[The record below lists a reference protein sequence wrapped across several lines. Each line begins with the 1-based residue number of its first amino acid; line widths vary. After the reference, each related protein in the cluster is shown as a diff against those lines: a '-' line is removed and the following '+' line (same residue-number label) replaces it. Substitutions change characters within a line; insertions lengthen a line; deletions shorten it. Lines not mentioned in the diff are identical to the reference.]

1 MGGLDLK
8 DSLGQLAPQIS
19 LGILIIVVSVMGS
32 FVAKRSMQRILRGL
46 EWERGVIKLVTGT
59 LQYGIVAF
67 GVLTGLDTAGVK
79 MVPVVAG
86 LGLGGFALGFAL
98 RDALSNFLA
107 GLLILVY
114 RPFRIGDY
122 LSVSGC
128 EGVVSEINLRY
139 TVLQGEKE
147 EMMVPNSVLFTTPLR
162 VKNAAIKD

>member
-1 MGGLDLK
+1 
-8 DSLGQLAPQIS
+8 
-19 LGILIIVVSVMGS
+19 
-32 FVAKRSMQRILRGL
+32 
-46 EWERGVIKLVTGT
+46 
-59 LQYGIVAF
+59 
-67 GVLTGLDTAGVK
+67 
-79 MVPVVAG
+79 VAG